1 MNEKD
6 VKQAFDLAQNE
17 IEEEKKKEHGKQVA
31 EVKEIVKRTLL
42 EIESLKDKEGDI
54 KEKLKILKLDIEDL
68 KLGKLERIKERQ
80 EKDPL
85 AREVSVIIIKEK
97 EIIREIPVTDRYT
110 PWYQPY
116 YVQWNTETYPRDNQI
131 LCDNGTSGYTFT
143 DCQTPLTFTTDAVD
157 KQIRTDIASVNCNY
171 NTSSPKTLAV
181 FTLNNSIVRDN
192 VIGTYKLAKKTI
204 HLR

>member
-6 VKQAFDLAQNE
+6 VKQAFDLAQKE
-17 IEEEKKKEHGKQVA
+17 IREQKQKEHDKQVA
-31 EVKEIVKRTLL
+31 EVKEIVKKTLL
-42 EIESLKDKEGDI
+42 EVEKLKEQEGDI

-85 AREVSVIIIKEK
+85 AKKVSVIIIKEK
-97 EIIREIPVTDRYT
+97 EIIIEREVPS

-116 YVQWNTETYPRDNQI
+116 YIEWNTNTYPRHNDIMCNDTLGYTYTDSNTGSLTFSTSAVDNQI
-131 LCDNGTSGYTFT
+131 N
-143 DCQTPLTFTTDAVD
+143 A
-157 KQIRTDIASVNCNY
+157 DIESINCNY
-171 NTSSPKTLAV
+171 ANSVPKTLAV
-181 FTLNNSIVRDN
+181 FTLNNSVVRDN
-192 VIGTYKLAKKTI
+192 VIGTYKIAKKMI

>member
-6 VKQAFDLAQNE
+6 VKQAFDSAEKE
-17 IEEEKKKEHGKQVA
+17 IKEQKEKAKAKQVA
-31 EVKEIVKRTLL
+31 EVKEIVKKTLL
-42 EIESLKDKEGDI
+42 EVEKLKEQEDDI

-85 AREVSVIIIKEK
+85 AKKVSVIIIKEK
-97 EIIREIPVTDRYT
+97 EIIKEREVPS

-116 YVQWNTETYPRDNQI
+116 YIEWNTNTYPRHNDIMCNDT
-131 LCDNGTSGYTFT
+131 LGYTFT
-143 DCQTPLTFTTDAVD
+143 DTDLHTTFTTSAVD
-157 KQIRTDIASVNCNY
+157 NQINADIDSVNCNY
-171 NTSSPKTLAV
+171 ATSVPKTLAV
-181 FTLNNSIVRDN
+181 FKLNNSVVKDN
-192 VIGTYKLAKKTI
+192 VIGTYKIAKKMI

>member
-6 VKQAFDLAQNE
+6 VKQAFDSAEKE
-17 IEEEKKKEHGKQVA
+17 IKEQKEKAKAKQVA
-31 EVKEIVKRTLL
+31 EVKEIVKKTLL
-42 EIESLKDKEGDI
+42 EVEKLKEQEGDI

-85 AREVSVIIIKEK
+85 AKKVSVIIIKEK
-97 EIIREIPVTDRYT
+97 EIIKEREVPS

-116 YVQWNTETYPRDNQI
+116 YIEWNTNTYPRHNDIMCNDT
-131 LCDNGTSGYTFT
+131 LGYTFT
-143 DCQTPLTFTTDAVD
+143 DTDLHTTFTTSAVD
-157 KQIRTDIASVNCNY
+157 NQINADIDSVNCNY
-171 NTSSPKTLAV
+171 ATSVPKTLAV
-181 FTLNNSIVRDN
+181 FKLNNSVVKDN
-192 VIGTYKLAKKTI
+192 VIGTYKIAKKMI